1 MELKFTPR
9 TIKEIEDITKNP
21 VSDLLATISIGNLA
35 ILVRKGA
42 GLDNEDQALDLIE
55 KNFIEEGGDM
65 YTLYVDILEIMQKS
79 GFFPKGVDLSE
90 VKEILKNGTGLD
102 LNSLVNYGNQEK

>member
-21 VSDLLATISIGNLA
+21 VSDLLTTISISNLA

-42 GLDNEDQALDLIE
+42 GLENEDQALDLMDKDFNE
-55 KNFIEEGGDM
+55 NGGDM
-65 YTLYVDILEIMQKS
+65 YTLYVDILENMQKS

-90 VKEILKNGTGLD
+90 IREVLKNGTGLD

>member
-21 VSDLLATISIGNLA
+21 VSDLLTTISISNLA

-42 GLDNEDQALDLIE
+42 GLENEDQALDLMDKDFNE
-55 KNFIEEGGDM
+55 NGGDM
-65 YTLYVDILEIMQKS
+65 YTLYVDILENMQKS

-102 LNSLVNYGNQEK
+102 LSSLVNYGNQEK